1 VLGHVDLSLSVA
13 ILTSMFLA
21 RLLQPVQVL
30 ERVLLQLEQVLVRLQ
45 LEPESQLLLH
55 LVVLQHSLEF
65 VLQLQNQ
72 ELPGCSIDLQLGQ
85 RQLGWLEQQ
94 QVIAR
99 QILLAPAQGQ
109 LQQQGY
115 LSCSR

>member
-1 VLGHVDLSLSVA
+1 VPL
-13 ILTSMFLA
+13 
-21 RLLQPVQVL
+21 P
-30 ERVLLQLEQVLVRLQ
+30 

-65 VLQLQNQ
+65 ALQLQNQ
-72 ELPGCSIDLQLGQ
+72 ELPGCLTDLQLEQ
-85 RQLGWLEQQ
+85 RQLGWLEQR
-94 QVIAR
+94 QVIAQ
-99 QILLAPAQGQ
+99 QILLALAQGQ

>member
-55 LVVLQHSLEF
+55 LVVPQHSLEF
-65 VLQLQNQ
+65 ALQLQNQ
-72 ELPGCSIDLQLGQ
+72 ELPGCLIDLQVEQ
-85 RQLGWLEQQ
+85 RQLGQLEQR
-94 QVIAR
+94 QVIA
-99 QILLAPAQGQ
+99 QQNLLGQVQDQ
-109 LQQQGY
+109 LQR
-115 LSCSR
+115 LECSSCFR

>member
-1 VLGHVDLSLSVA
+1 
-13 ILTSMFLA
+13 
-21 RLLQPVQVL
+21 
-30 ERVLLQLEQVLVRLQ
+30 
-45 LEPESQLLLH
+45 LLLH

-72 ELPGCSIDLQLGQ
+72 ELPGCLIDLQVEQ
-85 RQLGWLEQQ
+85 RQLGQLEQR
-94 QVIAR
+94 QVIA
-99 QILLAPAQGQ
+99 QQNLLAPAQGQ